1 MVMTK
6 FKTEHLVQQPWPS
19 AWDDGVLVLDL
30 LNHDPVVLDL
40 SSLPLHECLP
50 SGVGDNANLMPVLLD
65 LAKTPPDMRHALA
78 HLMWRGAQRADPPVV
93 CARLQGPAP
102 IQDVAT
108 HLAGCLIGTDHRQG
122 QALWR
127 FYDPRVFIHMA
138 WLLRPAQLHAL
149 YGPCETWGLA
159 WAGDWYE
166 LERPAAPAQSGNT
179 DPRPWWPDAKQWPSI
194 EHVVDIEQVLA
205 RIASPAKPSIAQAPN
220 VDRLLRFATEDLHI
234 RSDTDRRHYAT
245 YAAAF
250 GQPFEQHAKLQA
262 LWPAVASGEVT
273 LRQAMAQLSTN
284 DWELMRIMARTA
296 KQTQS
301 PTQHG

>member
-1 MVMTK
+1 MG
-6 FKTEHLVQQPWPS
+6 HRP
-19 AWDDGVLVLDL
+19 AL
-30 LNHDPVVLDL
+30 LNARTVSVTGQGLPEILGEPALVFSKL
-40 SSLPLHECLP
+40 SGTERLCELFEYEIEL
-50 SGVGDNANLMPVLLD
+50 
-65 LAKTPPDMRHALA
+65 KTPDERNVLYGPGADLDTNALRSQE
-78 HLMWRGAQRADPPVV
+78 LTVT
-93 CARLQGPAP
+93 
-102 IQDVAT
+102 I
-108 HLAGCLIGTDHRQG
+108 
-122 QALWR
+122 AL
-127 FYDPRVFIHMA
+127 
-138 WLLRPAQLHAL
+138 AL

-166 LERPAAPAQSGNT
+166 LERPAAPAQSDNT

-194 EHVVDIEQVLA
+194 QHVVDIEQVLA

-250 GQPFEQHAKLQA
+250 GQPFEHHAKLQA